1 MSDIVDRIND
11 EFDEYQDELSIRE
24 KKLKLLV
31 SFKEEDELDK
41 LISLLDEAKDIVI
54 GGEVKY

>member
-1 MSDIVDRIND
+1 MSEVVNRIND

-24 KKLKLLV
+24 RKLKLLV

>member
-41 LISLLDEAKDIVI
+41 LISLLDQAKDIVI

>member
-1 MSDIVDRIND
+1 MSDIVNRIND

>member
-1 MSDIVDRIND
+1 MSEVVDRIND

-24 KKLKLLV
+24 RKLKLLV

-41 LISLLDEAKDIVI
+41 LISLLDEAKSIVI

>member
-31 SFKEEDELDK
+31 SFKEEDELDE
-41 LISLLDEAKDIVI
+41 LISLLGDMKDIVI

>member
-24 KKLKLLV
+24 RKLKLLV

-41 LISLLDEAKDIVI
+41 LISLLDEVRGKGFVL
-54 GGEVKY
+54 

>member
-41 LISLLDEAKDIVI
+41 LISLLDEAKSIVI

>member
-24 KKLKLLV
+24 RKLKLLV

-41 LISLLDEAKDIVI
+41 LISLLDEAKSIVI

>member
-24 KKLKLLV
+24 RKLKLLV

-41 LISLLDEAKDIVI
+41 LIGLLDEAKSIVI